1 MLRLIF
7 KLAYAATTFI
17 ETLLVLRILISA
29 FLPKST
35 HTFIEWINNFT
46 NIFISPF
53 EDIGPSSLVINDTE
67 IAITPIIA
75 LLFFAIVAFVLSE
88 LIKTF
93 RRD

>member
-17 ETLLVLRILISA
+17 ETLILLRILISV
-29 FLPKST
+29 FIPQST
-35 HTFIEWINNFT
+35 HAFIEWINSFT

-53 EDIGPSSLVINDTE
+53 EGIGPTSLVINNTE
-67 IAITPIIA
+67 IALTPIIA
-75 LLFFAIVAFVLSE
+75 LVIFAIVAFVLSE
-88 LIKTF
+88 LIRSF